1 MDASNGIYPR
11 FWTMQQICHRSFLA
25 AHSLNGQRL
34 PHFFKRIEMNILKL
48 KTAMIF
54 AATILLMA
62 ESVCHAS
69 LINVLTGSFSNV
81 AAAVANAHPGDTVLI
96 PPGTNVWTQTL
107 NLNSGISIKGSGT
120 NRTVIIDEVPRAN
133 NGGQIF
139 MLAGNP
145 IYLTEL
151 SNLQLC
157 GGVNNTSYNYFG
169 SVVCSATAKT
179 SWRVDHVL
187 FNGLYAKNI
196 VTYGSAY
203 SVIDHNTFLMRAIAI
218 EDDGYVDGDQLGD
231 QSYVLPPTYGQNSSG
246 QNIASV
252 LYIEDNFFTNIIG
265 APAGVCDGEEGARV
279 VFRYNAV
286 WNDFFANHGTE
297 TGGRWRSER
306 SFEVYGNIFNYS
318 PMANGYPYYTIADIR
333 GGSGVIFSNTA
344 NGYTSIV
351 ALRNFRS
358 TDWYGRKWYPFDG
371 ASGTC
376 PWDSNSPTIYLSGTS
391 SATNGS
397 SYLQVAGANWTNN
410 QWVGYTLVD
419 TNNLAGFMSNLTNCN
434 FFSVVSSNSANTM
447 YYLGTGLVQS
457 DTHPPMTFRNGD
469 QFQLYFVYATLD
481 QPGRG
486 SGDLLVDDGM
496 DSQGNEY
503 VINTAFGVPAYP
515 RQALE
520 PIYCWSNTLNGTPT
534 GMFSP
539 YPGIQSGRD
548 FYNGTPKP
556 NYISFPYPHPLAAI
570 HQLAPPA
577 GFAVATNAP

>member
-1 MDASNGIYPR
+1 MIIS
-11 FWTMQQICHRSFLA
+11 
-25 AHSLNGQRL
+25 
-34 PHFFKRIEMNILKL
+34 KL
-48 KTAMIF
+48 RTAPIF

-62 ESVCHAS
+62 KSVCPAS
-69 LINVLTGSFSNV
+69 LINAASGSFVDVSN
-81 AAAVANAHPGDTVLI
+81 AVATAPAGSIVLI

-107 NLNSGISIKGSGT
+107 NLNNGVSIKGSGT
-120 NRTVIIDEVPRAN
+120 NQTVIIDEESRAN

-139 MLAGNP
+139 ILAGNP
-145 IYLTEL
+145 NCLTEL

-157 GGVNNTSYNYFG
+157 GGVTNTSYNYFG
-169 SVVCSATAKT
+169 SVVCSVTANA

-203 SVIDHNTFLMRAIAI
+203 SVIDHNIFLMKG
-218 EDDGYVDGDQLGD
+218 EGVVDNGYVNGDQLGD

-246 QNIASV
+246 QNIASA
-252 LYIEDNFFTNIIG
+252 LYIENNFFTNIIG

-279 VFRYNAV
+279 VFRYNTV

-306 SFEVYGNIFNYS
+306 SFEVYGNTFNYS
-318 PMANGYPYYTIADIR
+318 PSANGYPYYTIADIR

-358 TDWYGRKWYPFDG
+358 TDAYCAQWYPFCG
-371 ASGTC
+371 ANGTN
-376 PWDSNSPTIYLSGTS
+376 PWDSNSPTLYLSGTS
-391 SATNGS
+391 SAPNGS
-397 SYLQVAGANWTNN
+397 SYLQVSGANWTNN
-410 QWVGYTLVD
+410 QWVGYTLFN
-419 TNNLAGFMSNLTNCN
+419 TNNLAGYTVSTTNSY
-434 FFSVVSSNSANTM
+434 FSVVNSNSANTM

-457 DTHPPMTFRNGD
+457 HAPMTFNTGD
-469 QFQLYFVYATLD
+469 HFKLYFVYATLD

-486 SGDLLVDDGM
+486 SGDLLRDNGQ
-496 DSQGNEY
+496 DSNGNEL
-503 VINTAFGVPAYP
+503 VINTATGIASWP
-515 RQALE
+515 REVLE
-520 PIYCWSNTLNGTPT
+520 PFYCWSNTLNGALTDIA
-534 GMFSP
+534 SP

-548 FYNGTPKP
+548 FYNDTPKP
-556 NYISFPYPHPLAAI
+556 NYTPFSYPHPLAAI
-570 HQLAPPA
+570 HQLAPPV